1 MSLETKYFY
10 DLILSR

>member
-10 DLILSR
+10 DLIMSR